1 MRAQQITKT
10 TNSQMVTVISG
21 WKMMRQVSQIQ
32 NKSKMTKRRKKS
44 RRGNSKQKMLFVTTF
59 NARELTL

>member
-21 WKMMRQVSQIQ
+21 WKMMRQVNQIQ
-32 NKSKMTKRRKKS
+32 SKSRMMKMRKS
-44 RRGNSKQKMLFVTTF
+44 RRGNNKQKMLFVTTF
-59 NARELTL
+59 NAKELTL